1 MVCQEGYK
9 SHPLPVVVH
18 RRRRHCGS
26 ILVLYF
32 YHHQTGRLLWSTL
45 HSSSVHFALI
55 PSFLPSF
62 LPSCLP
68 AIHRSSYL
76 AILSVSPFRPVH
88 CSLHST
94 RNFHTE
100 DSSLELYRRT
110 MSRRGYLRLPRVVCQ
125 RLLYSYSQLL
135 LLKLGHNPEVVVVVG
150 LMVMGFYSI

>member
-62 LPSCLP
+62 LPSIVPPTWLF
-68 AIHRSSYL
+68 
-76 AILSVSPFRPVH
+76 SPCHPSAVH